1 MKFEKLL
8 LPVLAM
14 ILCGG
19 GCVNLQADPEL
30 CGTKNNKHDRY
41 IGIMPPDVKT
51 IACISP
57 GYYPGSHLH
66 HLGIE
71 LLRKAGYNI
80 KIMPNAFV
88 CEKGKKQ
95 APVQGRVADFYAAW
109 NDPEVNMI
117 LCIRGGM
124 GSEELLDNLDWKKLK
139 PRPGLYLQGYSDATM
154 IICAM
159 LTRGVGHPIAGAMS
173 GSLPGL
179 TDDSV
184 EAMRKMHHGQTV
196 GPVNVKTLVPGDFQG
211 LPIAGSLWKLSRLV
225 NKEYCP
231 DTAGKVIFI
240 EASKMKPEILREKLY
255 DLLNKKF
262 FDKVAGVVF
271 CQFANC
277 GKSETVNEI
286 LAEIAPKLGVPVV
299 VGYPF
304 GHVPRSYC
312 IDFSRPVVVKNG
324 TVFFPAVDK

>member
-1 MKFEKLL
+1 MKPEKLL
-8 LPVLAM
+8 LSVVAM
-14 ILCGG
+14 ILFCCG
-19 GCVNLQADPEL
+19 CANLLDDPEL
-30 CGTKNNKHDRY
+30 CGTKNNSYERY
-41 IGIMPPDVKT
+41 IWIMPPNVKT
-51 IACISP
+51 IACIAP
-57 GYYPGSHLH
+57 GSYPGSHLH
-66 HLGIE
+66 RLGIE

-80 KIMPNAFV
+80 KIMPHAFV
-88 CEKGKKQ
+88 CEKGKKH
-95 APVQGRVADFYAAW
+95 APVEGKVADFYAAW
-109 NDPEVNMI
+109 NDPEVDMI

-124 GSEELLDNLDWKKLK
+124 GSEDLLDNLDWKKLK
-139 PRPGLYLQGYSDATM
+139 PRPELYLQGYSDATM

-159 LTRGVGHPIAGAMS
+159 LAKGFGHPVAGAMS

-184 EAMRKMHHGQTV
+184 EAMRKMHHGQAV
-196 GPVNVKTLVPGDFQG
+196 GPVKVKTLVSGDFQG
-211 LPIAGSLWKLSRLV
+211 LPIAGSLWKLSRIV
-225 NKEYCP
+225 DKEYCP

-240 EASKMKPEILREKLY
+240 EASKMKPEILRKKLY
-255 DLLNKKF
+255 ELLDKKF
-262 FDKVAGVVF
+262 FAKAAGVVF

-277 GKSETVNEI
+277 GTSETINEI

-312 IDFSRPVVVKNG
+312 IDFFRPVIVKNG